1 MIYIIGSSGY
11 IGQKLNCFFKKKK
24 IVNVT
29 SKKKKKYIITNIFRK
44 TSSDKWIKKISN
56 NDIIFLLSSFGSME
70 YHEKNKK
77 IIDAKIN
84 NLNNNF
90 FKKVNT
96 KSKIIFFSSDMV
108 YGSTRKM
115 INDSTKA
122 RPLNNYGKTK
132 IKIENLIKKN
142 FKYYL
147 ILRLPKIFSKST
159 KENIFPNAHLQDLK
173 NMKTIKLYKDN
184 LYHYMDIK
192 YFKKIISNKMI
203 FKKDLI
209 GTYNLPVSD
218 SYSRIKFLE
227 KFLGVKKYNRYK
239 HLIKE
244 SLLSKSKIKFPKKL
258 IMKTNFY
265 KKINLI

>member
-11 IGQKLNCFFKKKK
+11 IGQKLNLFFKKKK
-24 IVNVT
+24 IVNIT
-29 SKKKKKYIITNIFRK
+29 SKKNKKFITTNIFRK
-44 TSSDKWIKKISN
+44 ISSEKWIKKISK
-56 NDIIFLLSSFGSME
+56 NDIIFLLSSFGSIE

-90 FKKVNT
+90 FKKVDT

-108 YGSTRKM
+108 YGNTRNV
-115 INDSTKA
+115 INDSTKT

-147 ILRLPKIFSKST
+147 ILRLPKIFSEST
-159 KENIFPNAHLQDLK
+159 KENIFPNTHLQDLK

-192 YFKKIISNKMI
+192 YFKKIISNKII
-203 FKKDLI
+203 FEKNLT
-209 GTYNLPVSD
+209 GTYNLPVSN

-227 KFLGVKKYNRYK
+227 KFLGVKKYNKCK

-244 SLLSKSKIKFPKKL
+244 NLLSKSKIKFPKKL